1 MKPRWWSLGLVLVM
15 QVACATARPEPLSS
29 VRLLP
34 WSEQMAVREAWLVKR
49 HELLLPMMRRQG
61 VGMWLIVNEE
71 FHDDPLTQYV
81 APPRPYAGGRDIFVF
96 VDAGEQGLKKL
107 ALLGYAEDAALR
119 FFEPFAPELEQ
130 KKALAELFTRY
141 QPRTI
146 ALGIDGKRGVT
157 RSLTRDSYKLLAEA
171 MGPEAEQRFIPAAAL
186 IEEYLD
192 TRLPEEWEHYRA
204 LVALTD
210 EVVRE
215 ALSAKVVKPGRTT
228 VGEVRRWLFDRL
240 GALGVGT
247 WFSPD
252 LRVQRPGLAKAS
264 SRGFLATSP
273 ESLVIQRGDLV
284 HVDFGISYMGLHSD
298 WQKMAYVLRE
308 GETDAPA
315 GLKRALAN
323 TNALQDALML
333 RASRPGRSSAEVYE
347 ATMAEMKERGIEAQV
362 YCHPLGNQGHALG
375 AHIDFRAAR
384 RNEPPKPL
392 REGSYI
398 AIELNTA
405 TAVPEWQGEKVYVME
420 EDPAWLTAEG
430 WKFFVPRQESFF
442 LIE

>member
-1 MKPRWWSLGLVLVM
+1 MSRAWPFALVLMM
-15 QVACATARPEPLSS
+15 QVACATVRPEPSS
-29 VRLLP
+29 SLRLLP
-34 WSEQMAVREAWLVKR
+34 VSEQMAVREAWLTRR
-49 HELLLPMMRRQG
+49 HEQLLPMMRRNG
-61 VGMWLIVNEE
+61 VGMWLVVNEE
-71 FHDDPLTQYV
+71 FHDDPLTQYI

-96 VDAGEQGLKKL
+96 VDAGEQGLQKL
-107 ALLGYAEDAALR
+107 ALLGYPDDAVGR
-119 FFEPFAPELEQ
+119 YFEPFEPGMEQ
-130 KKALAELFTRY
+130 KKALGALFQRY
-141 QPRTI
+141 QPRAI

-157 RSLTRDSYKLLAEA
+157 RSLTRDSYQLLAEA
-171 MGPEAEQRFIPAAAL
+171 MGPEAQKRFVPAADL

-192 TRLPEEWEHYRA
+192 TRIPEEWEHYRT

-215 ALSAKVVKPGRTT
+215 ALSSRVIRPGTTT
-228 VGEVRRWLFDRL
+228 VGDVRRWLFDRL

-247 WFSPD
+247 WFPPD
-252 LRVQRPGLAKAS
+252 VRVQRQGGARAS
-264 SRGFLATSP
+264 ARGFLAPAS
-273 ESLVIQRGDLV
+273 ESTVLQRGDLV

-308 GETDAPA
+308 GEKDAPA

-333 RASRPGRSSAEVYE
+333 RASRPGRSSADVYD

-362 YCHPLGNQGHALG
+362 YSHPLGNQGHALG
-375 AHIDFRAAR
+375 AHIDFRSAR
-384 RNEPPKPL
+384 RNEPPKAL

-405 TAVPEWQGEKVYVME
+405 TEVSEWGGEKVFVME
-420 EDPAWLTAEG
+420 EDPAYLTAEG
-430 WKFFVPRQESFF
+430 WKFFVPRQESFY
-442 LIE
+442 LID